1 MDFYGFLENFCWLY
15 GFVCVSAVFLWIL
28 SYRFMDFYGF
38 LFFKWIMDFFRLGL
52 CGGLGWWFEGAGILW
67 FFGFLAFW
75 DFFFHRLLSKRGS
88 AGVGRT
94 SSLYRNTRW
103 PRRPLGK
110 HWSAALKC
118 DIFWPAS
125 TLLRY
130 GCGVSGCWTHKASL
144 YRNTCWPF
152 YLGKV
157 KTATQGRLWPL
168 NNAPNNVCQ
177 VSDRSTSFFRLL
189 GPRFSKNMFKNFKF
203 PDPQT
208 SNPNHHIN
216 PCWFLWNLYW
226 FLWCSGEFYWFLF
239 FFLVSGEFF
248 GFLWFSEEFLWVSG
262 ELSWICGF
270 YGFVRQGAG
279 SENMSLV

>member
-15 GFVCVSAVFLWIL
+15 GFVCVSAEFLWIL
-28 SYRFMDFYGF
+28 SFRFMDFYGF

-75 DFFFHRLLSKRGS
+75 DFCFHRLLSKRGS

-118 DIFWPAS
+118 DIFWPPTPPSGTGVRSAGVGR
-125 TLLRY
+125 TKHPCTETPAGRFTWERRKLRPK
-130 GCGVSGCWTHKASL
+130 VTSGHWIM
-144 YRNTCWPF
+144 
-152 YLGKV
+152 
-157 KTATQGRLWPL
+157 
-168 NNAPNNVCQ
+168 CQ
-177 VSDRSTSFFRLL
+177 TTFVRFLTEVHLFFRLL

-216 PCWFLWNLYW
+216 PCWFLWDLYW

-239 FFLVSGEFF
+239 FSWFLENSLDFC
-248 GFLWFSEEFLWVSG
+248 GFPKN
-262 ELSWICGF
+262 F
-270 YGFVRQGAG
+270 YGFLENFRGFVVSMDLSDRGPVRKIC
-279 SENMSLV
+279 L

>member
-1 MDFYGFLENFCWLY
+1 MDYGFLQVGLMWWFGLVVWGGWDIVIFWFPGVL
-15 GFVCVSAVFLWIL
+15 
-28 SYRFMDFYGF
+28 GF
-38 LFFKWIMDFFRLGL
+38 LFSPPPFQKGVSGCWSYIVLVQKHPLAPPAPGKALECSTQM
-52 CGGLGWWFEGAGILW
+52 WH
-67 FFGFLAFW
+67 FLTAY
-75 DFFFHRLLSKRGS
+75 
-88 AGVGRT
+88 T
-94 SSLYRNTRW
+94 
-103 PRRPLGK
+103 P
-110 HWSAALKC
+110 
-118 DIFWPAS
+118 
-125 TLLRY
+125 LRY
-130 GCGVSGCWTHKASL
+130 GCAVSGCWTHKASL

-152 YLGKV
+152 YLGKA
-157 KTATQGRLWPL
+157 KTATQGHLWPL
-168 NNAPNNVCQ
+168 NNVPNNVCQ
-177 VSDRSTSFFRLL
+177 VPDRSTSFFRLL

-216 PCWFLWNLYW
+216 PCWFLWDLYW